1 MPATVCKHSLN
12 QIFHSIVSSDITYH
26 MLTRHIQ
33 NHIVWCVLNLTSW
46 ISACKWHKFLLGMTD
61 GVDEFPC
68 YSRNVDKIH
77 YVQPHGMI
85 KYTCSSIYTTS
96 FSMGRYIAMVTGGFS
111 SHYWDSWLVRW
122 SVNENNSRVSQLSR
136 ICVQN
141 RNCRMLQS
149 VLFLYICYL
158 LVSFSG
164 LPIMQEGSLVCLFVY
179 LLGMTQLTR
188 KHPIALG

>member
-1 MPATVCKHSLN
+1 MPATVCKHTLN

-26 MLTRHIQ
+26 MLTRHIH

-68 YSRNVDKIH
+68 YSRNVDKPTN

-96 FSMGRYIAMVTGGFS
+96 FSMGRYIVMVTGGFS
-111 SHYWDSWLVRW
+111 PHYWDSWPVHW
-122 SVNENNSRVSQLSR
+122 SVNENNSHTQRCLPAFPNL
-136 ICVQN
+136 CTEPKL
-141 RNCRMLQS
+141 CMLQS
-149 VLFLYICYL
+149 VLFLCICY
-158 LVSFSG
+158 
-164 LPIMQEGSLVCLFVY
+164 C
-179 LLGMTQLTR
+179 
-188 KHPIALG
+188 